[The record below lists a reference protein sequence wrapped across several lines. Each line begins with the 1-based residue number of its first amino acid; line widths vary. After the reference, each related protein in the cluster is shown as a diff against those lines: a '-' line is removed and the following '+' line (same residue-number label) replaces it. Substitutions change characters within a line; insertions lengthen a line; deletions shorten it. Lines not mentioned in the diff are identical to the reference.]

1 MKSFL
6 FFKNIEDLTLG
17 KIESEYRG
25 TTEHIAEALNNTD
38 EDIERFILYMM
49 ERDEPIRQKV
59 LEFGIDKLLGV
70 YLSIAEGGVSVSIKS
85 KKFLLA
91 GLRTAVTRLLYEAKK
106 KFDIQ
111 VSIEFASRY
120 KYWDESTG
128 FPYLLSTFVE
138 DDDQNKEGT
147 LINISTKNIER
158 LKEYFTPGFKGMG
171 KSEDV
176 FSKNLVPSLERVRKS
191 GKEHAAIALLIHE
204 SRYFKPSNGL
214 SFRKWY
220 NVYVEILGLDTSSYK
235 PAQLKS
241 TADDLKYREFY
252 FLE

>member
-6 FFKNIEDLTLG
+6 FFKDVEDLALG

-38 EDIERFILYMM
+38 EDIERFILYIM

-85 KKFLLA
+85 KEYLLV

-138 DDDQNKEGT
+138 DDDQAKELLKPTKYPGIAKE
-147 LINISTKNIER
+147 LSPWIS
-158 LKEYFTPGFKGMG
+158 G
-171 KSEDV
+171 
-176 FSKNLVPSLERVRKS
+176 
-191 GKEHAAIALLIHE
+191 
-204 SRYFKPSNGL
+204 
-214 SFRKWY
+214 
-220 NVYVEILGLDTSSYK
+220 
-235 PAQLKS
+235 
-241 TADDLKYREFY
+241 ADDKTLEEIIVNKGLPDGVSKPRWIGGQADAFRMMDWLGMVYPVDFKACFAISELKVKNKPEKGVTPARGSIHYT
-252 FLE
+252 LKTIQL